1 MRIISLVL
9 LPALITACAGTV
21 EIPADTQAVRDYVE
35 VGELQEVDRIR
46 SHVNDGWSAVT
57 DYYVLYR
64 SRDRQFLLEFS
75 RICYALTDSTRVTP
89 DYRYDNNAIRS
100 RFDTL
105 RGCRIDKMYELTE
118 AQALEIEALVRSAG
132 GN

>member
-35 VGELQEVDRIR
+35 VGELQEVDRMR
-46 SHVNDGWSAVT
+46 SHVNDGWSVIT
-57 DYYVLYR
+57 DNYVLYR
-64 SRDRQFLLEFS
+64 SRDGQFLLEFS
-75 RICYALTDSTRVTP
+75 RICHGLTDSTRVTP
-89 DYRYDNNAIRS
+89 DYRSDHNTIRS

-118 AQALEIEALVRSAG
+118 AQVLEIEALVRSAG

>member
-1 MRIISLVL
+1 L

-35 VGELQEVDRIR
+35 VGELQEVDRLR
-46 SHVNDGWSAVT
+46 SHVNDGWSALT
-57 DYYVLYR
+57 DYYVLYG
-64 SRDRQFLLEFS
+64 SRDGQYLLEFN
-75 RICYALTDSTRVTP
+75 RICHALTDSTRVTP
-89 DYRYDNNAIRS
+89 DYRYDNYAIRS

-105 RGCRIDKMYELTE
+105 RGCRIDAMYQLTE
-118 AQALEIEALVRSAG
+118 AQAMEIEALVKSAAG